1 MTGKAPS
8 LLAGILMLAG
18 FLVHAETTDAGQAD
32 AAKPESTAIVAAA
45 KRPGAASPSAFAA
58 DLDKHWTT
66 AKGLAVTVAEAMPAE
81 DYPFKPVPE
90 EMSFGEQIMHMA
102 QANYG
107 YCAFLTDAKSPFVEM
122 AKDAKVEKAEALKQL
137 TGSFDYCSAAF
148 SKVTDAELDTVHGT
162 GDHKFV
168 ARDVIL
174 GVMIHMVH
182 HRGQAEVYLRL
193 KGIKPPDYKW

>member
-1 MTGKAPS
+1 MMIVKVSGV
-8 LLAGILMLAG
+8 LLGILMLAG
-18 FLVHAETTDAGQAD
+18 LASAQAAP
-32 AAKPESTAIVAAA
+32 AAKAEAAV
-45 KRPGAASPSAFAA
+45 PASASSSAFAE
-58 DLDKHWTT
+58 DLSKHWTT

-81 DYPFKPVPE
+81 DYGFKPVPE
-90 EMSFGEQIMHMA
+90 EMSFGEQIMHIA

-107 YCAFLTDAKSPFVEM
+107 YCAFLSDAKSPFVEM
-122 AKDAKVEKAEALKQL
+122 AKDAKVEKAEAIKQL

-148 SKVTDAELDTVHGT
+148 SKVTDAQLDAMHGT
-162 GDHKFV
+162 GDHKFPT
-168 ARDVIL
+168 RDVML